1 MGMFIPRALVVKATH
16 VANRSVTLRGCFRE
30 RPQPFVSQQAKQ
42 RNVAE
47 SRSHA
52 PDAPRTLVPT
62 QSGQQLQQIDQRG
75 VGCCWQA
82 AVLGDA
88 WTQETRSCAR
98 WIDQQ

>member
-1 MGMFIPRALVVKATH
+1 MFIGPPSWSRQHMWQTALLPFE
-16 VANRSVTLRGCFRE
+16 RLFS
-30 RPQPFVSQQAKQ
+30 RPQPLVSQQAKQ